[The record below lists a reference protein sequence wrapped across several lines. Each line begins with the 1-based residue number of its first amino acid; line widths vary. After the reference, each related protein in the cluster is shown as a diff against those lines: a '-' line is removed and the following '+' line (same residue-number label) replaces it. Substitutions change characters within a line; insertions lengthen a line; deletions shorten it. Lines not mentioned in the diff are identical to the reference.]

1 MTDEPPPVAL
11 RKEVQ
16 KSQSPR
22 KVRPKSIKKNVQR
35 TDMNLKPNMN
45 KIESTMQP
53 LKPYIDNNMPEPIE
67 EEDKKEEITQVT
79 QTDEHLPTEEVKEFE
94 DILLVNDED
103 LVNVE
108 AKLEE
113 QNLHKESCVTE
124 EMSEEYQVRDKDAKL
139 LKDNDAMDKYIKN
152 LYNKFF

>member
-1 MTDEPPPVAL
+1 
-11 RKEVQ
+11 
-16 KSQSPR
+16 
-22 KVRPKSIKKNVQR
+22 
-35 TDMNLKPNMN
+35 MNLKPNMN